1 MAGRGPGRGVS
12 PRALLLGVLLVVAT
26 NVYDPFSDYV
36 IHASPFTRA
45 HFPFTLLCV
54 LFIVV
59 LGLNPLLR
67 RVARDAVFSQA
78 ELMAIVAIGFLGSA
92 VPTAVGRFI
101 ATVSAPDY
109 FASAENQWPDYILTN
124 LPANLIPSNAQS
136 GVAQFYQGATP
147 GARVLWQVWVV
158 PLFWWLTF
166 IAAVVVGSFA
176 LSVIL
181 RRQWV
186 ERERLTFPLVQVPLL
201 LASEPEPGR
210 LLPAVLRDR
219 LFWLGFVVP
228 FACILWNIVGYFQ
241 PAWPT
246 MGFLT
251 DFYAKQ
257 IGPDFPDLIIKF
269 DPYVICFAFFTNLEI
284 LLSLWLFHYL
294 TLLEIGVTTRLGLS
308 GGGGESG
315 TPWQEYFGLAF
326 FVLWGLYMARRH
338 LADVWRKAW
347 DSRAPVDDSGELISY
362 RAALLSLAI
371 AGVYIIF
378 WMWRAG
384 MSVPVALGMTFFSL
398 IIYLGLAK
406 IVALG
411 GLVALRGPLNA
422 HAVTSTVVGNQHM
435 SNTTSV
441 ATNLMFAMYA
451 GDKGF
456 TMPAAVNAVR
466 AADDASPA
474 DDPARGKRAL
484 GRAILIGALLSLLV
498 CVLVTIWLGY
508 HMGAQNFGSY
518 DFDFGNHHPFEYA
531 TTEIKSKAE
540 PDKFPIWATI
550 YGSFGIAVVA
560 ALTFFQYRFSW
571 WPLHPVGF
579 TVAFAYPVRFSSFSL
594 FVAWLAKW
602 VVLKVGGIRL
612 YRRAQVAVLGI
623 LGGYTAGVVLSFLID
638 LIFFFGQG
646 HPVHTPPI

>member
-67 RVARDAVFSQA
+67 RFARDAVFSQA

-201 LASEPEPGR
+201 LATEPEPGR

-308 GGGGESG
+308 GGGEESG

-326 FVLWGLYMARRH
+326 FVLWGSTWP
-338 LADVWRKAW
+338 ADI
-347 DSRAPVDDSGELISY
+347 SPTSGE
-362 RAALLSLAI
+362 RPGI
-371 AGVYIIF
+371 AGRPSTT
-378 WMWRAG
+378 RAN
-384 MSVPVALGMTFFSL
+384 S
-398 IIYLGLAK
+398 
-406 IVALG
+406 
-411 GLVALRGPLNA
+411 
-422 HAVTSTVVGNQHM
+422 
-435 SNTTSV
+435 
-441 ATNLMFAMYA
+441 
-451 GDKGF
+451 
-456 TMPAAVNAVR
+456 
-466 AADDASPA
+466 SP
-474 DDPARGKRAL
+474 
-484 GRAILIGALLSLLV
+484 
-498 CVLVTIWLGY
+498 
-508 HMGAQNFGSY
+508 
-518 DFDFGNHHPFEYA
+518 
-531 TTEIKSKAE
+531 
-540 PDKFPIWATI
+540 
-550 YGSFGIAVVA
+550 
-560 ALTFFQYRFSW
+560 
-571 WPLHPVGF
+571 
-579 TVAFAYPVRFSSFSL
+579 
-594 FVAWLAKW
+594 
-602 VVLKVGGIRL
+602 
-612 YRRAQVAVLGI
+612 
-623 LGGYTAGVVLSFLID
+623 TA
-638 LIFFFGQG
+638 
-646 HPVHTPPI
+646 PPC